1 MTVSSARRRGR
12 HQLGFRCAGKA
23 RLQSRGRAVRKTILL
38 VCSQLGLPGEAVILG
53 NLGLAA
59 LLAGKPDEATAFYR
73 DALLA
78 AHGFGQADYVCYAL
92 EGLAESW
99 IARGH
104 AWTDAVRLFGRGR
117 GSPRGTAAP
126 ALTARSSELY
136 ENSILAAQQKLGET
150 RYSNAL
156 TEGKQLTLD
165 DAIALALSLT

>member
-1 MTVSSARRRGR
+1 M
-12 HQLGFRCAGKA
+12 
-23 RLQSRGRAVRKTILL
+23 
-38 VCSQLGLPGEAVILG
+38 
-53 NLGLAA
+53 AA
-59 LLAGKPDEATAFYR
+59 LLAGKPDEATTYYR

-78 AHGFGQADYVCYAL
+78 AHGFGQADHVCYAL

-104 AWTDAVRLFGRGR
+104 AWTDAVRLFGVAAAARAELGT
-117 GSPRGTAAP
+117 SPYGP
-126 ALTARSSELY
+126 ELELY
-136 ENSILAAQQKLGET
+136 ENSIIAAQQKLGEK